1 MALLLL
7 LLGGLIAYALT
18 RPEQV
23 LVPTVNGKDQAEAQ
37 AILEDAGFEVA
48 VKSVSTDNPPGT
60 VTEQDPTAGSRVDE
74 GSTVTITVSL
84 GPGTIVVPDVT
95 GQRAKQARNTLED
108 KGFRVRED
116 QRASSRVRAGLAIGT
131 EPPAGTDLERGSR
144 VTLVISIGAR
154 LVQVPA
160 VIGQQQDIAESALR
174 GEGLIPDIEQRDSDE
189 PEGQVIAQDPAAG
202 STVKKHTTVTVVVS
216 TGAGSA
222 FVPNVVGQSK
232 DQARADL
239 KDAGLSVRIV
249 KRTTSDPNEDGQ
261 VLDQSPVA
269 GTRLRR
275 GEFVT
280 VFVGKFKESPTT
292 TTPTTTTQSP

>member
-1 MALLLL
+1 
-7 LLGGLIAYALT
+7 
-18 RPEQV
+18 
-23 LVPTVNGKDQAEAQ
+23 
-37 AILEDAGFEVA
+37 
-48 VKSVSTDNPPGT
+48 
-60 VTEQDPTAGSRVDE
+60 
-74 GSTVTITVSL
+74 
-84 GPGTIVVPDVT
+84 
-95 GQRAKQARNTLED
+95 
-108 KGFRVRED
+108 
-116 QRASSRVRAGLAIGT
+116 VRAGLAIGT
-131 EPPAGTDLERGSR
+131 EPPADSELERGKI
-144 VTLVISIGAR
+144 VTLLISSGPK
-154 LVQVPA
+154 LVQVPS
-160 VIGQQQDIAESALR
+160 VIGQQQDLAESAIR
-174 GEGLIPDIEQRDSDE
+174 GEGLIPVVEQRDSDE

-222 FVPNVVGQSK
+222 TVPNVVGESK

-249 KRTTSDPNEDGQ
+249 KRMTSDPNEDGQ

-280 VFVGKFKESPTT
+280 VFVGKFKEPPTT